1 MKRLNGNKL
10 VIMAAMLL
18 MAMPVHAETRYQ
30 VSLDAKAFGLYSSGK
45 YDEAFALYKRGIAS
59 YKTYAPLYDGIGHVY
74 MKKHSFHSAFSAYS
88 LAAKLE
94 PSNTLYRIHAQNAVY
109 AGILNSLATASEL
122 LYQASNVAQMNP
134 VLVKNINNFMQSN
147 YTSLEVLSDFY
158 QGSTDVSLAKGNSAL
173 FDKNYG
179 EAIKFYNSSLRQNKD
194 VYKAYNNL
202 GLVYMEQG
210 KINEAVKFFKKA
222 LNYNSKTA
230 MPYNNLA
237 VAYYKLGDSSKAKMY
252 TNKALS
258 VYSSYSP
265 SLNNKAVLIVGD
277 SVSKLESAIHSMESI
292 VSESPDAVP
301 AIKLLANMYLTA
313 AKYKPA
319 LDTISKGRP
328 LINDNPMML
337 KLYGDCLALNGS
349 YSDAIFQ
356 YRQAISIT
364 PKDGNLFASLA
375 KSYDKKGDSK
385 NAVYNYQYAMR
396 MGSQDSS
403 MYKNYG
409 NILVSLG
416 RDAESKAAFRK
427 YLDLHPNAP
436 DARLIDAV
444 LKR

>member
-1 MKRLNGNKL
+1 
-10 VIMAAMLL
+10 MAG
-18 MAMPVHAETRYQ
+18 PVHSETRYQ

-59 YKTYAPLYDGIGHVY
+59 YKTYAPMYDGIGHVY

-109 AGILNSLATASEL
+109 FGILDSFATASEL
-122 LYQASNVAQMNP
+122 LNQASNVPQMSP
-134 VLVKNINNFMQSN
+134 ILVKNITNFMQSN
-147 YTSLEVLSDFY
+147 YTSLEMVSDFY
-158 QGSTDVSLAKGNSAL
+158 QGSTDVSLAKGNAAF

-179 EAIKFYNSSLRQNKD
+179 EAVKFYNSFLRQNKD

-202 GLVYMEQG
+202 GLVYLDQG
-210 KINEAVKFFKKA
+210 KMNEAVKFFKKA

-237 VAYYKLGDSSKAKMY
+237 VAYYRLGDIAKAKMY

-265 SLNNKAVLIVGD
+265 SLNNKAVLIVD
-277 SVSKLESAIHSMESI
+277 DTVPKLEASVRSMESI
-292 VSESPDAVP
+292 VAESPDAVP
-301 AIKLLANMYLTA
+301 AIKLLTNMYLA
-313 AKYKPA
+313 SDQYKQA
-319 LDTISKGRP
+319 LDTISKGIP

-337 KLYGDCLALNGS
+337 KLYGDCLSLNGS
-349 YSDAIFQ
+349 YNDAIAQ
-356 YRQAISIT
+356 YRQAINIT
-364 PKDGNLFASLA
+364 PKDGNIFAALA
-375 KSYDKKGDSK
+375 KSYERKGDSK

-396 MGSQDSS
+396 LGSQDSA

-427 YLDLHPNAP
+427 YLDLHPNAA
-436 DARLIDAV
+436 DARLIEAV